1 MCKLLLLAVFSLM
14 LMPIQAKA
22 ATITIE
28 DGTEICTPKKG
39 CKMLLNILP
48 TPISS
53 IKTKKQCKVTWAVD
67 PESPGNLFSVREPL
81 PKKGCKT
88 YMSQNLGR
96 WWMVKARP
104 TTPKAVYLEPIP
116 TKYDVWR

>member
-53 IKTKKQCKVTWAVD
+53 KNQETMQSDVGRRSGKPGQSVLRAGTPPEKGMQNVYEPKFGPMVD
-67 PESPGNLFSVREPL
+67 GKGAAHYTQSGL
-81 PKKGCKT
+81 PRTNPNK
-88 YMSQNLGR
+88 
-96 WWMVKARP
+96 
-104 TTPKAVYLEPIP
+104 I
-116 TKYDVWR
+116 

>member
-1 MCKLLLLAVFSLM
+1 MRKIFLLCSLSILLMSQA
-14 LMPIQAKA
+14 PAKA
-22 ATITIE
+22 ATIE
-28 DGTEICTPKKG
+28 DGAEICTPKG

-53 IKTKKQCKVTWAVD
+53 VKTKKQCKVTWAFD
-67 PESPGNLFSVREPL
+67 PESPEVFSSVEPL
-81 PKKGCKT
+81 PKKGCKA

-96 WWMVKARP
+96 WWRVKARANAP
-104 TTPKAVYLEPIP
+104 NAVFFEPIP